1 MKQRLITGFWI
12 VIAGLLGAGIL
23 VLANRPPAGE
33 PITLLP
39 PPTEAPL
46 VVQVSGA
53 VDSPGVYSL
62 PQGSRMQDAIQAAGG
77 LLPAANPDSLN
88 FAAALSDGQKI
99 VVPETAAPVE
109 PGQRSESLDLS
120 SQSTPA
126 PGELVN
132 INTASQVQLETLPG
146 IGPVL
151 AADIIAYREANGPFQ
166 NPEDILKVPGIGPAK
181 LEGIRDL
188 ITLQ

>member
-1 MKQRLITGFWI
+1 MKQRLISGFWI
-12 VIAGLLGAGIL
+12 IIAGLLGAGIL
-23 VLANRPPAGE
+23 VLANRPPSGD

-53 VDSPGVYSL
+53 VASPGVYSL
-62 PQGSRMQDAIQAAGG
+62 PQGSRVQDAIRAAGG
-77 LLPAANPDSLN
+77 LLSAANPDSLN

-99 VVPETAAPVE
+99 VVAETAAPVE

-120 SQSTPA
+120 SQPIPA
-126 PGELVN
+126 PGKLVN
-132 INTASQVQLETLPG
+132 INTASQVQLEALPG

-151 AADIIAYREANGPFQ
+151 AADIIAYREANGPFLT
-166 NPEDILKVPGIGPAK
+166 PEDILKVPGIGPVK